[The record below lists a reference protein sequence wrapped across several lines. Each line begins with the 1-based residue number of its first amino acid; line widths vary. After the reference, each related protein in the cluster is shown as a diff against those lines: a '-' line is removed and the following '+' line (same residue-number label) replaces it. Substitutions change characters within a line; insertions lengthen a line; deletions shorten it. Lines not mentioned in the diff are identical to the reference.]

1 MASESFFDNTAFFH
15 TTYGTLILT
24 PEIRL
29 FSCFSTQV
37 SSFPLGF
44 FLGMHI
50 STPSGLCPMKPVSCQ
65 SLIPLGSRRGS
76 SSQIFLS
83 WTWPLYVELNHTIR
97 RLLVHNRL
105 FFMLWVFFTTIAC
118 RLPVFIQRTLNRSLG
133 SVQQDFFAPLKNVYQ
148 TFGVTVRQFTKRFQC
163 TPENLRKKVNPS
175 IGLGLGHLKLNSM
188 EFLKGI
194 DLQIYQYEEHFVL
207 NQRQHCCKIYVG
219 ALYLPR

>member
-1 MASESFFDNTAFFH
+1 MS
-15 TTYGTLILT
+15 
-24 PEIRL
+24 
-29 FSCFSTQV
+29 
-37 SSFPLGF
+37 
-44 FLGMHI
+44 
-50 STPSGLCPMKPVSCQ
+50 
-65 SLIPLGSRRGS
+65 
-76 SSQIFLS
+76 
-83 WTWPLYVELNHTIR
+83 
-97 RLLVHNRL
+97 
-105 FFMLWVFFTTIAC
+105 FFTTIAC